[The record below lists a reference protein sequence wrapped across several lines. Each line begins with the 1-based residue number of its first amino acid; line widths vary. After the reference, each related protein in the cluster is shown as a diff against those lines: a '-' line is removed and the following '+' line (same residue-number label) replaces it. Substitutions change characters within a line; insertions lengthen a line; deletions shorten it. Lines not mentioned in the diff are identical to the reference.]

1 MKKKIIIVV
10 VVIILIGLVGIF
22 GAMMFYNSSLKPI
35 LEGDS
40 NEVVV
45 EIAKGS
51 TASDIAKV
59 LEENNLIKSA
69 LVFKMYTKLNN
80 VSGMQAGTY
89 KLNQNMS
96 VAEIIENLQKGTDY
110 FPDEFNITFVEGK
123 NMRWIAKEI
132 ADKTNNTE
140 NDVYNKLSDKTYIQ
154 TLIDK
159 YWFLT
164 DVVLDEN
171 IYYPLEGYLFP
182 DTYTFANKDVTVEQI
197 FTAMLD
203 QMEEKLEPFKNEIDA
218 QGFSVHKI
226 LTVASIVELEA
237 ANVEDKSGVASVLY
251 NRLKNNMALG
261 SDVTTYY
268 AIKVDMSERDL
279 YQSELNRYNPYNTRG
294 PQMEGK
300 LPIGPVSSVGIES
313 IEAALK
319 PDETNYLYFVADKT
333 GKIYFA
339 ETLQQH
345 NENINKLQSS
355 GQWYT
360 YDN

>member
-1 MKKKIIIVV
+1 MKKNIVIIISVIV
-10 VVIILIGLVGIF
+10 LIILIGVFSAI
-22 GAMMFYNSSLKPI
+22 MFYNYSIRPV

-45 EIAKGS
+45 EIKNGS
-51 TASDIAKV
+51 TATDIAKV
-59 LEENNLIKSA
+59 LEENNLIKNA
-69 LVFKMYTKLNN
+69 LVFKIYTKLNK
-80 VSGMQAGTY
+80 VADMQSGTY

-96 VAEIIENLQKGTDY
+96 VADIVEHLQKGTDY

-123 NMRWIAKEI
+123 NMRWIAKTI
-132 ADKTNNTE
+132 ADNTDNTE
-140 NDVYNKLSDKTYIQ
+140 DDVFSKLSDKNYIQ

-164 DVVLDEN
+164 DAVLDEN
-171 IYYPLEGYLFP
+171 VYYPLEGYLFP
-182 DTYTFANKDVTVEQI
+182 DTYTFANKEVSIEQI

-203 QMEEKLEPFKNEIDA
+203 QMEEKLEPYKDEIES
-218 QGFSVHKI
+218 QGFSVHKV

-237 ANVEDKSGVASVLY
+237 AKVEDRSGVASVLY
-251 NRLKNNMALG
+251 NRLRNNMALG

-279 YQSELNRYNPYNTRG
+279 YQSELDKYNPYNTRG

-300 LPIGPVSSVGIES
+300 LPIGPVACVGIES

-319 PDETNYLYFVADKT
+319 PDETNNLYFVADKN

-345 NENINKLQSS
+345 NENISKLQSS

-360 YDN
+360 YEN